1 MAANSNREFLL
12 ASGAVVGDELPGYT
26 VIGGNYIIG
35 HHAVHGDECFLC
47 IGNNNEIRKFCSI
60 HRSSTSSDKTVHNQE
75 LCSVPAVDAM
85 LQSIRNS
92 CTNGRRGISSS
103 DSGSILEFHRLETY
117 LRHSLTSNGST
128 PFVKSVMV

>member
-60 HRSSTSSDKTVHNQE
+60 HRSSTSSDKTLWVSFVFEWVIGDNNLIMGFCHIADDCKIGDRNVFANITLLAGHVIVEQHD
-75 LCSVPAVDAM
+75 LVWFM
-85 LQSIRNS
+85 L
-92 CTNGRRGISSS
+92 
-103 DSGSILEFHRLETY
+103 
-117 LRHSLTSNGST
+117 
-128 PFVKSVMV
+128 

>member
-1 MAANSNREFLL
+1 MQ
-12 ASGAVVGDELPGYT
+12 
-26 VIGGNYIIG
+26 
-35 HHAVHGDECFLC
+35 
-47 IGNNNEIRKFCSI
+47 
-60 HRSSTSSDKTVHNQE
+60 VHNQE

>member
-47 IGNNNEIRKFCSI
+47 IGNTTTRLGNFVRFTGHQRLVIKRYITKSCAVFLRLMPCCSQSEILAQMVVVGYQVQTVARFLSFTDWRLILGI
-60 HRSSTSSDKTVHNQE
+60 H
-75 LCSVPAVDAM
+75 
-85 LQSIRNS
+85 
-92 CTNGRRGISSS
+92 
-103 DSGSILEFHRLETY
+103 
-117 LRHSLTSNGST
+117 
-128 PFVKSVMV
+128 